1 MICPIVDQPR
11 RSLEFR
17 SSARFFCIA
26 PQIGNPV
33 PQLRATAL
41 IAFGFSEGERKLQL
55 LELMTTFK
63 ET

>member
-1 MICPIVDQPR
+1 MSGPW
-11 RSLEFR
+11 
-17 SSARFFCIA
+17 FFSVA

-41 IAFGFSEGERKLQL
+41 IAFGFSKSKRKLQL
-55 LELMTTFK
+55 LELMPPFK